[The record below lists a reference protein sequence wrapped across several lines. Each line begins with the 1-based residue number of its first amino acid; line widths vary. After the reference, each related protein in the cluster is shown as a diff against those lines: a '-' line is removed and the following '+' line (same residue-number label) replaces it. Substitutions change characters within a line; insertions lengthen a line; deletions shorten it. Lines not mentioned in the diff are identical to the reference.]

1 MLTKQRFL
9 TELLDRRVIMEVGI
23 LTKDKRLQE
32 QLVNRADLPETETA
46 CRFFDDPDQAKK
58 AAEDGIFRKF
68 IISDRFFDVGSMAE
82 WIEDVRDCQPGT
94 EMAAMLSNR
103 HDGRVNERFVKL
115 CLANECRYFR
125 PGLTLNGLT
134 EEICRFLSG
143 QADNAHI
150 EPVRNQMIALIGST
164 PNIGTTTI
172 AFGLAVRLALDS
184 TQTIGYLCLNL
195 KSSKLH
201 RYTGKDEPRFTL
213 DGLRADLRTN
223 SLTPDKLLKVCESI
237 RAVPRLHVL
246 YGNQIR
252 EQADYY
258 TPDEI
263 EQLLEAA
270 RVAFDICL
278 IDVNAY
284 WDNAATVCGMI
295 RADRRIMVTTR
306 ELAHFQEDIRRW
318 IKPAAA
324 LYGMAPSA
332 FDLVVNQ
339 SGGGSRSGGIRLKDI
354 RRETSMQPIG
364 EISRHAG
371 LHEYA
376 DEGRLV
382 ELLGGNHPINA
393 ELSRISDK
401 LIALYGLPKVV
412 PVTQLNLRK
421 QRRNWFRMASST

>member
-1 MLTKQRFL
+1 
-9 TELLDRRVIMEVGI
+9 MEVGI

-32 QLVNRADLPETETA
+32 QLLSSADTTKTEA
-46 CRFFDDPDQAKK
+46 VWRFFDDPEQAKK
-58 AAEDGIFRKF
+58 AVEDGAFRKY
-68 IISDRFFDVGSMAE
+68 IISYRFFDVGSMTE
-82 WIEDVRDCQPGT
+82 WLEDVHDCQPGT

-103 HDGRVNERFVKL
+103 HDVRVNERFVKL
-115 CLANECRYFR
+115 CLANDCRFFR

-134 EEICRFLSG
+134 EEICRFVSG
-143 QADNAHI
+143 MADNVHAD
-150 EPVRNQMIALIGST
+150 PVRNQLIALVGST

-213 DGLRADLRTN
+213 DGLRADLRSN
-223 SLTPDKLLKVCESI
+223 SLTPDKLLKVCETF
-237 RAVPRLHVL
+237 RTVPRLHVL

-263 EQLLEAA
+263 EQVLEAA
-270 RVAFDICL
+270 RSAFDLCL

-295 RADRRIMVTTR
+295 RADRRIVVTTR

-318 IKPAAA
+318 IKSAATM
-324 LYGMAPSA
+324 YGMSQSA
-332 FDLVVNQ
+332 FDLIVNQ
-339 SGGGSRSGGIRLKDI
+339 SGRESGRGGVRLKDI

-364 EISRHAG
+364 EISRHSG
-371 LHEYA
+371 LYEYT
-376 DEGRLV
+376 DEGRLL
-382 ELLGGNHPINA
+382 ELLVGSHPINT

-401 LIALYGLPKVV
+401 LIALYGLPRAI
-412 PVTQLNLRK
+412 PALQPNMR
-421 QRRNWFRMASST
+421 QHRRHWFRTASSS

>member
-1 MLTKQRFL
+1 
-9 TELLDRRVIMEVGI
+9 MEVGI

-32 QLVNRADLPETETA
+32 QLLASEGAAKTEVVW
-46 CRFFDDPDQAKK
+46 RFFDDPEQAKK
-58 AAEDGIFRKF
+58 AAEDGAFRKL
-68 IISDRFFDVGSMAE
+68 IVSDRFFDVGNMTE
-82 WIEDVRDCQPGT
+82 WLEDIRDCQPGT
-94 EMAAMLSNR
+94 ELAAMLSNR
-103 HDGRVNERFVKL
+103 HDSRVNERFVKL
-115 CLANECRYFR
+115 CLANDCLYFR

-134 EEICRFLSG
+134 EEICRFVSG
-143 QADNAHI
+143 LVDNVHAD
-150 EPVRNQMIALIGST
+150 PVRNQLIALIGST
-164 PNIGTTTI
+164 PNIGTTTV

-213 DGLRADLRTN
+213 DGLRADLRAN
-223 SLTPDKLLKVCESI
+223 NLTSDKLLKVCETFRTVS
-237 RAVPRLHVL
+237 RLHVL

-263 EQLLEAA
+263 EQVLEAA
-270 RVAFDICL
+270 RSAFNLCL

-295 RADRRIMVTTR
+295 RADRRIVVTTR

-318 IKPAAA
+318 IKPAAT

-332 FDLVVNQ
+332 FDLIVNQ
-339 SGGGSRSGGIRLKDI
+339 SGGESGRGGVRLKDI
-354 RRETSMQPIG
+354 RRETSMQPFG

-376 DEGRLV
+376 DEGRLL

-401 LIALYGLPKVV
+401 LIALYGLPRATSAMQ
-412 PVTQLNLRK
+412 PNLR
-421 QRRNWFRMASST
+421 QHRRHWFRMASST

>member
-1 MLTKQRFL
+1 
-9 TELLDRRVIMEVGI
+9 
-23 LTKDKRLQE
+23 
-32 QLVNRADLPETETA
+32 LPETEA
-46 CRFFDDPDQAKK
+46 DWRFFDDPDQAKQ
-58 AAEDGIFRKF
+58 AVQDGAFRKF
-68 IISDRFFDVGSMAE
+68 IVSDRFFDVGAMTE
-82 WIEDVRDCQPGT
+82 WLEDVSDLHPGT
-94 EMAAMLSNR
+94 ELAAMLSNR
-103 HDGRVNERFVKL
+103 HDARVNERFVKL
-115 CLANECRYFR
+115 CLANDCRYFR

-134 EEICRFLSG
+134 QEICRFISG
-143 QADNAHI
+143 LTDNTHA
-150 EPVRNQMIALIGST
+150 EPVRNQLVALIGST

-201 RYTGKDEPRFTL
+201 RYTGKDEPRFSL
-213 DGLRADLRTN
+213 DGLRADLRGN
-223 SLTPDKLLKVCESI
+223 SLTPDKLLKVCETF
-237 RAVPRLHVL
+237 RTVPRLHVL

-258 TPDEI
+258 TPDEV
-263 EQLLEAA
+263 EQLLETA
-270 RVAFDICL
+270 RTAFDLCL

-295 RADRRIMVTTR
+295 RADRRILVTTR
-306 ELAHFQEDIRRW
+306 ELTHFQEDIRRW

-324 LYGMAPSA
+324 LYGLATSS

-339 SGGGSRSGGIRLKDI
+339 SGSESRSGGIRLKHI

-364 EISRHAG
+364 EISRHDG

-376 DEGRLV
+376 DEGRLL

-401 LIALYGLPKVV
+401 LIALYGLPKVI
-412 PVTQLNLRK
+412 PAPQLNLRK
-421 QRRNWFRMASST
+421 QRRHWFRMATPT